1 MILALEIG
9 GTRIRAAAATRQALR
24 PLGECPTPAD
34 DFAAFA
40 AALRR
45 FAGGAEAVALSVA
58 GVVDPESGRITV
70 ANIPALNGR
79 AVAADLAAELGLP
92 VGVWNDANCFALA
105 EARHGAGRGHGNVF
119 GIILGTGVGGGLVL
133 GGRLVQGPGGIAGE
147 WGHGPVV
154 RGPLALPCGCGQVGC
169 LDTLG
174 GARGL
179 ERLHHL
185 LSGEDETAPA
195 IVAGWQAGQAAASAT
210 VAEWLGL
217 MGGQLAMLVNTLGA
231 GVVPVGGGLAN
242 ATALIAALDKRVRA
256 GVLRRVTQ
264 PLVVP
269 ATVGPDAGL
278 LGAAEA
284 GLDQYDQA

>member
-185 LSGEDETAPA
+185 LSGEDETAPV

-242 ATALIAALDKRVRA
+242 APALIAALDERVRA
-256 GVLRRVTQ
+256 GILRRGAQ